1 MSILRDL
8 EPQNAKIHYSSA
20 GASKSNQIA
29 LALAVLLLLG
39 GTIGLFRNSQFEQI
53 QTAVAPPETPV
64 GIDPGP
70 QRGSP
75 ASTPTPG
82 AESALI
88 RENRPAQ
95 NNREPN
101 KSHDE
106 NVLQAMQTEP
116 GKTQGEHLL
125 SGNTSP
131 ELKKPSMDIP
141 EQYRKT
147 RNNANARKLPK
158 NATRHASNNGRQ
170 LAEGYKKPMERDI
183 DIITAIVK

>member
-8 EPQNAKIHYSSA
+8 EPQNAKIHY
-20 GASKSNQIA
+20 ASRVARKGSQIA
-29 LALAVLLLLG
+29 LALAALLLLG
-39 GTIGLFRNSQFEQI
+39 GTIMLFRNSQFEQI

-70 QRGSP
+70 ARGSP

-101 KSHDE
+101 NSHDE
-106 NVLQAMQTEP
+106 NVLQAMQTES

-125 SGNTSP
+125 ASNTSP
-131 ELKKPSMDIP
+131 EFNRPSMAVP
-141 EQYRKT
+141 EQHRKIMA
-147 RNNANARKLPK
+147 NANARKLPK
-158 NATRHASNNGRQ
+158 NTTRHSSNNGRQ
-170 LAEGYKKPMERDI
+170 LAEGNKKPMERDI